1 MRCATDWILEW
12 SADKMSEDVSKS
24 LLSVRSLSLALK
36 PDLSILSG
44 VSFDVAPG
52 EILALVGESGSGK
65 TMLARATMQLLPKG
79 FSRSGGEILFEGRDV
94 FSMNDKE
101 LRAMRGAS
109 VGMIFQEP
117 MVSLNPAMTIGA
129 QLVEGLRLHQR
140 IAVEIAWQRAV
151 EMLARVRIPD
161 PEKCMTAFPHQFSGG
176 MRQRI
181 MIASVMLLKPKLL
194 IADEPTT
201 ALDTLTQREV
211 LEVMVELT
219 KSSSTAV
226 LLITHNLGLVAK
238 YAQKMVVLERGNLV
252 ESGSVRD
259 VLRHP
264 REEYTRTLINAL
276 PQRDYDRRKVAEA
289 PPLIAA
295 SKLSVTFAGAGNM
308 FSLSEPKHAV
318 KSVSVSVK
326 PGEAVAVVGG
336 SGSGK
341 TTLGRAM
348 LGLLPLAGGEITFRG
363 QPMSQAPKERQR
375 EFRLACQLVFQD
387 PYSSL
392 DPRQKI
398 FDIVAEPLGHGPLLS
413 RAEKSERVHNML
425 EEVGLSGFGD
435 RFPHALSGGQRQRVA
450 IARAVIRNPAFVVA
464 DEPVS
469 ALDMTIQKQVLDLFR
484 RLQER
489 HGFACLFISHDLGA
503 VSRVADR
510 IIVMQNGSIAE
521 EGSIED
527 ILDRPTHAYTKALL
541 EAAPTVG
548 ASV

>member
-1 MRCATDWILEW
+1 MPDENPTP
-12 SADKMSEDVSKS
+12 
-24 LLSVRSLSLALK
+24 LLSVRSLSLTLK
-36 PDLSILSG
+36 PDLPILND

-52 EILALVGESGSGK
+52 EIVALVGESGSGK
-65 TMLARATMQLLPKG
+65 TMLARGTMQLLPKG
-79 FSRSGGEILFEGRDV
+79 FSRTGGEILLEGCDV
-94 FSMNDKE
+94 FAMSETE
-101 LRAMRGAS
+101 LRNMRGAK

-117 MVSLNPAMTIGA
+117 MVSLNPAMTIGN
-129 QLVEGLRLHQR
+129 QLIEGLRLHER
-140 IAVEIAWQRAV
+140 IGVEAAWQRAV

-161 PEKCMTAFPHQFSGG
+161 PEKCMSAFPHQFSGG

-226 LLITHNLGLVAK
+226 LLITHNLGLVAQ
-238 YAQKMVVLERGNLV
+238 YAQKMVVLERGRLV
-252 ESGSVRD
+252 ESGPVREI
-259 VLRHP
+259 LQHP
-264 REEYTRTLINAL
+264 RKDYTRTLINAL
-276 PQRDYDRRKVAEA
+276 PQRDYGRPKVADA
-289 PPLIAA
+289 APLIAA
-295 SKLSVTFAGAGNM
+295 RDLSIVFAGAGNM
-308 FSLSEPKHAV
+308 FSTSEPKHAV
-318 KSVSVSVK
+318 KSVSVAVK

-348 LGLLPLAGGEITFRG
+348 LGLLPLAGGDITYRG
-363 QPMSQAPKERQR
+363 LTLSQATREKQR
-375 EFRLACQLVFQD
+375 EFRLDCQLVFQD

-398 FDIVAEPLGHGPLLS
+398 FDIVAEPLNHGPALS
-413 RAEKSERVHNML
+413 RNDRRDRVREML

-484 RLQER
+484 KLQER

-510 IIVMQNGSIAE
+510 IIVMQSGSIVE
-521 EGSIED
+521 EGSVEE
-527 ILDRPTHAYTKALL
+527 ILDRPNHDYTKALL
-541 EAAPTVG
+541 EAAPTLSAV
-548 ASV
+548 A